1 MHAVRFCA
9 LALLCVGVIS
19 AQSDGSSD
27 VALAYK
33 LLTAKDYDGAIAAFG
48 RGLKLQPKAGNIHK
62 DLAYTLLK
70 AGESVAARDEFK
82 AALDLDPHDETSALE
97 YAFLCYE
104 TKREV
109 EARRVFGRLRQYG
122 VAPSTRDTASKAFE
136 SIDQPLA
143 EGIDRWKKSI
153 AKLSNPLD
161 VSSFS
166 AHWELAQLAEHR
178 DNLPLASEQYEICRK
193 LKPDLPSL
201 LIDLARVWQQM
212 NEVEQAH
219 AALLAASRG
228 ADPRTA
234 ENALE
239 LLGPRY
245 PYAYEFQNAIQ
256 LDPRNIALRR
266 ELAYLYLALG
276 KEPEAIQEFQKLL
289 KIAPGDKLSLAQLD
303 ALRPAAKN
311 PAPTLPANRSDLRI
325 DPKAMG
331 LKSLA
336 AGYTNDAIRY
346 LRIAH
351 ENDPD
356 DAEVMLQ
363 LGWAYNLAKND
374 IEAIHWF
381 EAARHSTNRSIAR
394 DADRAWHNL
403 LGSNPAQTTMWLL
416 PMYSSRWNDNFVYGQ
431 VKRNLPFGA
440 RLPIHFYLSGRFIGD
455 VRGQVTLQPVRPQLN
470 GSLPGYLS
478 ENAIIPGIG
487 ASSRQWHHLLGW
499 AEAGLSISYLPG
511 RRDVGAAIPDYRGG
525 LNFARGF
532 GSLLGNAR
540 PGLFYE
546 TSADAVYVSRFD
558 KDWLFYSQH
567 RLGRTF
573 HAFGGD
579 YFQAYLNGNVVQDVK
594 REFWANSV
602 EFGPGGRVH
611 LPGTRPGVYL
621 SADWLRGAY
630 TMHVND
636 DFHRPNYNDFRL
648 GFWYAAAR

>member
-9 LALLCVGVIS
+9 LALLCVGVIN
-19 AQSDGSSD
+19 AQSDGTSD

-33 LLTAKDYDGAIAAFG
+33 LLSTKDYDGAIAAFR
-48 RGLKLQPKAGNIHK
+48 RGLRAQPKAPNVHK

-70 AGESVAARDEFK
+70 AGESTAARDEFK

-104 TKREV
+104 TKKEV

-122 VAPSTRDTASKAFE
+122 VTSSTRDTASKAFE

-153 AKLSNPLD
+153 AKLSNPLG

-166 AHWELAQLAEHR
+166 AHWELAQLAERR
-178 DNLPLASEQYEICRK
+178 DDLPLASEQYEICRK
-193 LKPDLPSL
+193 LKPDLSSL
-201 LIDLARVWQQM
+201 LVDLSRIWRQM

-234 ENALE
+234 EDALE
-239 LLGPRY
+239 LLGRRY

-256 LDPRNIALRR
+256 LDPRNVTLRR

-276 KEPEAIQEFQKLL
+276 KEPEAVQEFQKLL
-289 KIAPGDKLSLAQLD
+289 KIAPGDKLSLAQLE

-311 PAPTLPANRSDLRI
+311 PAPVLPANRSEIRI
-325 DPKAMG
+325 DPRAMG

-351 ENDPD
+351 ENAPD
-356 DAEVMLQ
+356 DAEIMLQ

-374 IEAIHWF
+374 TEAIHWF

-394 DADRAWHNL
+394 DADKAWHNL
-403 LGSNPAQTTMWLL
+403 LGSSPAQTAMWLL
-416 PMYSSRWNDNFVYGQ
+416 PMYSSRWNDSFVYGQ
-431 VKRNLPFGA
+431 LKRNLPFGTK
-440 RLPIHFYLSGRFIGD
+440 LPVHFYLSGRFIGD
-455 VRGQVTLQPVRPQLN
+455 VRGQVNLQPVRAQV

-478 ENAIIPGIG
+478 ENSIIPGIG

-499 AEAGLSISYLPG
+499 AEAGISISYLPG
-511 RRDVGAAIPDYRGG
+511 RQDVGAAIPDYRGG

-532 GSLLGNAR
+532 GSLLGNTR

-546 TSADAVYVSRFD
+546 TTADAVYVSRFD

-579 YFQAYLNGNVVQDVK
+579 YLQTYVNGNVTQDVK

-602 EFGPGGRVH
+602 EFGPGARVH

-636 DFHRPNYNDFRL
+636 DFHRPNYNDLRL